1 MGALGRLRNAGLK
14 MDWMVG
20 ATDIEGNPRTIG
32 YCGKSS
38 AEALP
43 DIGCYECTIG
53 FKGMLLMVR

>member
-1 MGALGRLRNAGLK
+1 

-32 YCGKSS
+32 YWGKSS